1 MSLTSI
7 LEDALEDARKES
19 EQQGKLRP
27 PYAALCKI
35 NSELKQQ
42 LHAAERRA
50 RRWEA
55 FARKTWAKKLTPDA
69 ERALLVLEREVLAL
83 RQNSPK
89 TPALERAEAVLE
101 ATNDCLMQANCDPDE
116 VEHVITSHAD
126 TLPEHYRELA
136 RHTAAALDAI
146 QKWDRIQE
154 LLNLE
159 DS

>member
-55 FARKTWAKKLTPDA
+55 FARKTWAKKLTPA
-69 ERALLVLEREVLAL
+69 MRTFIHELKQA
-83 RQNSPK
+83 SP
-89 TPALERAEAVLE
+89 
-101 ATNDCLMQANCDPDE
+101 
-116 VEHVITSHAD
+116 
-126 TLPEHYRELA
+126 
-136 RHTAAALDAI
+136 AAG
-146 QKWDRIQE
+146 
-154 LLNLE
+154 
-159 DS
+159 